1 MSNKITLL
9 PEYIDTIQ
17 QSTIDFYKSG
27 TNLLNSFN
35 NYLGELQ
42 TSIDLEGAKSAE
54 NILESTKLVYQ
65 QLNDSK
71 FTVAVDNVDY
81 VFDDIFKLYFIEKYQ
96 TLSSSLKN
104 AISSSIP
111 DNIYFV
117 NYSDDIGN
125 ITNETSVLDNSTSP
139 YTDIFDTEFNY
150 PNNLHASLFNKVS
163 KNEMNTTRSLAVFTD
178 ALMKTSLAGIAP
190 SNNDLNRA
198 AISHGS
204 NLVTDNKYI
213 DRLNLFKDPIK
224 SEIRVILKDMSDF
237 VQYFK
242 NVNYKDKDPNRK
254 AKNLQYF
261 ANIEGVQTKINLLKK
276 KV

>member
-9 PEYIDTIQ
+9 PEYIDTVQ

-71 FTVAVDNVDY
+71 FTVAVDSVDY

-178 ALMKTSLAGIAP
+178 ALMKTSLSGIAP
-190 SNNDLNRA
+190 TNNDLNRA
-198 AISHGS
+198 ALPHGN